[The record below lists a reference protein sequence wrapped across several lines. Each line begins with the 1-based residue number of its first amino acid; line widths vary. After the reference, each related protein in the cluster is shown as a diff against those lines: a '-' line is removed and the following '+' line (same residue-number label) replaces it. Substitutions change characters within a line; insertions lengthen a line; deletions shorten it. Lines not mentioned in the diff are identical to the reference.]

1 MERCQERLLERHEMM
16 KVRLLPEAETELL
29 EAAEWYSQ
37 QAVGLDYEF
46 IRCIDEA
53 AARISRTPLMFPI
66 VYRGRRRI
74 IVKRFPYS
82 IMFDVMADELI
93 IYAIFHFS
101 RSPKRWKRRVKND
114 TAK

>member
-1 MERCQERLLERHEMM
+1 MM
-16 KVRLLPEAETELL
+16 RVRLLPEAEEELL
-29 EAAEWYSQ
+29 EAAKWYSQ

-53 AARISRTPLMFPI
+53 TARISRAPLMFP
-66 VYRGRRRI
+66 VVHRGRRRI

-82 IMFDVMADELI
+82 IIFDVMDDEVL

-101 RSPKRWKRRVKND
+101 RNPKRWKRRP
-114 TAK
+114 

>member
-1 MERCQERLLERHEMM
+1 MQ
-16 KVRLLPEAETELL
+16 VRLLPEAEKELL

-53 AARISRTPLMFPI
+53 TARIGRTPLMFPI
-66 VYRGRRRI
+66 IYRDRRRI

-82 IMFDVMADELI
+82 IIFDVMEDEVL

-101 RSPKRWKRRVKND
+101 RNPKRWKRRPKND
-114 TAK
+114 TVM